1 MEAAMTVATVVLRR
15 NEDDFITVTVE
26 ADVTFM
32 DVSVAFDGLSYRDA
46 FEEFAGLFPITH
58 RELEQMEQVLE
69 DEAVEEARDRL
80 EDAAEMPYVWDS
92 EAA

>member
-1 MEAAMTVATVVLRR
+1 MTTATVVLRR
-15 NEDDFITVTVE
+15 NEDFISVTVE
-26 ADVTFM
+26 ADVTFTST
-32 DVSVAFDGLSYRDA
+32 DVAFDGLTYRDA
-46 FEEFAGLFPITH
+46 FEEFAGLFPVSH

-80 EDAAEMPYVWDS
+80 EDAAAEMPYEW

>member
-1 MEAAMTVATVVLRR
+1 MTVATVVLRR
-15 NEDDFITVTVE
+15 DEDFITVSVE
-26 ADVTFM
+26 ADVSFT
-32 DVSVAFDGLSYRDA
+32 DVSVAFDGMTYRDA
-46 FEEFAGLFPITH
+46 FGEFPGLFPVTR